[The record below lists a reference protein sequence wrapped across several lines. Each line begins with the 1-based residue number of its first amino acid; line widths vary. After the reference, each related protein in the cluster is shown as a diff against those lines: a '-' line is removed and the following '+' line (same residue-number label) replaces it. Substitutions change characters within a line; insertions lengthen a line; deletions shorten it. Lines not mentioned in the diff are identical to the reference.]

1 MSCSGLNS
9 VEMAPSSGE
18 NTTLQCEGT
27 ERCTLLIPDHKLR
40 YSCSDLQ
47 DIIHSKLYAITMAK
61 L

>member
-18 NTTLQCEGT
+18 NTTLQCEGSLRIT
-27 ERCTLLIPDHKLR
+27 ERCTLLIT
-40 YSCSDLQ
+40 DLQ
-47 DIIHSKLYAITMAK
+47 DIIHSKLYAITIAE